1 MSMSVDAVD
10 GPRPLLVI
18 VCGPPGAGKSTLA
31 ATLSTR
37 MRLPVIAKDSIKEA
51 LMDHLGGAEPV
62 GVAAFAVQFTIARS
76 LLESG
81 SGLILE
87 GAFFSDQPEL
97 VELSILA
104 RCAVV
109 HLAAPL
115 DCLVERYLARQIDR
129 HPGHRGPEALPDLQR
144 RVKEGIYEPPKF
156 GVPLLRVNTSAGLEP
171 SEAAITAWLVDKLSA
186 TPCPPQG

>member
-1 MSMSVDAVD
+1 MSVEAVD
-10 GPRPLLVI
+10 VPRPLLVI

-51 LMDHLGGAEPV
+51 LMHHLGGAEPV
-62 GVAAFAVQFTIARS
+62 GVAAFAIQFTIARS
-76 LLESG
+76 LLEAG
-81 SGLILE
+81 TGLILE

-97 VELSILA
+97 GQLAILA

-109 HLAAPL
+109 HLEAPL

-144 RVKEGIYEPPKF
+144 RVKQGTYEPARF
-156 GVPLLRVNTSAGLEP
+156 GVPLLRVYTSSGFEP
-171 SEAAITAWLVDKLSA
+171 SEAAITAWLVDKLSV
-186 TPCPPQG
+186 TPWPPQE